1 MKKTLLIAMM
11 FAVAFGAWAQETSKR
26 YEIKSGIIKFIS
38 STGGNETEETKYFDD
53 YGAMESMV
61 FTTEIPG
68 LVKYDTYTITK
79 GDKAWFVTDTEGTKS
94 VKAFDN
100 PTSDL
105 NFLNPTSQTIE
116 KYKMEEIGEETF
128 LDRPCKKFTYE
139 TTQGRK
145 TCQWTVWV
153 YKGVTLKSVAKI
165 GRRDVLVEAT
175 EFQEDVSVPANV
187 FEIPK

>member
-1 MKKTLLIAMM
+1 MKKTILITLMLAITLCS
-11 FAVAFGAWAQETSKR
+11 WAQENNKR
-26 YEIKSGIIKFIS
+26 YGLKSGILRLIS
-38 STGGNETEETKYFDD
+38 TTGSHETEETQWFDD
-53 YGAMESMV
+53 YGAMESLV

-79 GDKAWFVTDTEGTKS
+79 GEKAWFVTDTEGKKS

-105 NFLNPTSQTIE
+105 NFLSPTPEAIE

-128 LDRPCKKFTYE
+128 LDRLCKKFTYE

-145 TCQWTVWV
+145 TCHWTVWV
-153 YKGVTLKSVAKI
+153 Y
-165 GRRDVLVEAT
+165 
-175 EFQEDVSVPANV
+175 
-187 FEIPK
+187 